1 MDHRTLTVTARI
13 LLFLF
18 VLFLLVSTARQGLA
32 SFYFRLN
39 SSNALQKAMTWDPA
53 NPVYPAALANLVHL
67 YGRSPDPDS
76 VISLY
81 QTAARLSPFDASYS
95 ADLAQANDWAG
106 RTNVALPLFQ
116 RAQQLFPNSP
126 DINWKLA
133 NFYIRSGNT
142 ADALPA
148 LKKILSSN
156 IIDKNQI
163 FALSDHAG
171 INSATVV
178 DKLLPPNI
186 PAYFAYLNFET
197 QRGNF
202 SAAQETWNRLLSL
215 NSPFEPKEAF
225 PFLDVLIRS
234 HELDSAS
241 KVWSS
246 LFSRFPDRIPSPA
259 SANNLITNANLQ
271 ADILDGAF
279 DWRVFPVPGVAVNQD
294 STGPSPD
301 AGSLRVEFG
310 GTQNLYYGSVLQFV
324 PVQPRTKYT
333 FSAFT
338 RSQALTT
345 DAGVGVQLSDGYDP
359 NKILGSTEPLIGTTP
374 WSQQSFS
381 FETPPETR
389 LLIVR
394 IVRSPSQKFDNKIAG
409 AFWLSRVSLTLAPA
423 TRSPGPIRIPPV

>member
-1 MDHRTLTVTARI
+1 MQSRYAIVTLRYLLLALMSLLMMSAARNGI
-13 LLFLF
+13 
-18 VLFLLVSTARQGLA
+18 AA
-32 SFYFRLN
+32 YYFRQNLPA
-39 SSNALQKAMTWDPA
+39 ALQKAMVWEPS
-53 NPVYPAALANLVHL
+53 NPVYPAALANLLHL
-67 YGRSPDPDS
+67 YGQSPDPNQ
-76 VISLY
+76 VIHLY
-81 QTAARLSPFDASYS
+81 LTAVRLSPFDAGYL

-106 RTNVALPLFQ
+106 RTDLSLPLFQ
-116 RAQQLFPNSP
+116 RAQKLFPNSP

-142 ADALPA
+142 EDALLA

-163 FALSDHAG
+163 FALSDRAG
-171 INSATVV
+171 IDSVTVV
-178 DKLLPPNI
+178 DKLLPPDI
-186 PAYFAYLNFET
+186 LAYFAYLNFET

-225 PFLDVLIRS
+225 PFLDNLIKA

-241 KVWSS
+241 RVWSS
-246 LFSRFPDRIPSPA
+246 LVSRFPDRIPSPA
-259 SANNLITNANLQ
+259 SANNLITNGNLQ

-279 DWRVFPVPGVAVNQD
+279 DWRVFPVSGVAVNQD
-294 STGPSPD
+294 SIGPSVD
-301 AGSLRVEFG
+301 ARSLRVEFD

-324 PVQPRTKYT
+324 PAQPRTKYT

-345 DAGVGVQLSDGYDP
+345 EAGVGVQISHAYDP
-359 NKILGSTEPLIGTTP
+359 TKILGSTEPLMGTAP
-374 WSQQSFS
+374 WSEQSFS
-381 FETPPETR
+381 FETPSETR

-394 IVRSPSQKFDNKIAG
+394 IVRLPSQKFDNKIAG
-409 AFWLSRVSLTLAPA
+409 AFWLSRVSLTPLAR
-423 TRSPGPIRIPPV
+423 RSP

>member
-1 MDHRTLTVTARI
+1 MQSRYAIVTLRYLLLALMLLLMMSAARNGI
-13 LLFLF
+13 
-18 VLFLLVSTARQGLA
+18 AA
-32 SFYFRLN
+32 YYFRQNLPD
-39 SSNALQKAMTWDPA
+39 ALQKAMIWDPA
-53 NPVYPAALANLVHL
+53 NPVYPASLANLVHL
-67 YGRSPDPDS
+67 YGRNPDPNE
-76 VISLY
+76 VIRLY
-81 QTAARLSPFDASYS
+81 QTAARLSPFDAAFT
-95 ADLAQANDWAG
+95 ADLAEANDWAG
-106 RTNVALPLFQ
+106 RTDLSLPLFQ
-116 RAQQLFPNSP
+116 RAQKLFPNSP

-142 ADALPA
+142 EDALLA

-163 FALSDHAG
+163 FALNDRAG
-171 INSATVV
+171 IDSVTVV
-178 DKLLPPNI
+178 DKLLPPDI

-225 PFLDVLIRS
+225 PFLDDLIKS

-241 KVWSS
+241 RVWSS
-246 LFSRFPDRIPSPA
+246 LVSRFPDRIPSPA
-259 SANNLITNANLQ
+259 SANNLITNGNLQ

-279 DWRVFPVPGVAVNQD
+279 DWRVFPVSGVAVNQD
-294 STGPSPD
+294 SIGPSVD
-301 AGSLRVEFG
+301 ARSLRVEFD

-324 PVQPRTKYT
+324 PAQPRTKYT

-345 DAGVGVQLSDGYDP
+345 DAGVGVQISDAYDP
-359 NKILGSTEPLIGTTP
+359 TKILGSTEPLMGTTP
-374 WSQQSFS
+374 WSEQSFS

-394 IVRSPSQKFDNKIAG
+394 IVRLPSQKFDNKIAG
-409 AFWLSRVSLTLAPA
+409 AFWLSRVSLTPLAR
-423 TRSPGPIRIPPV
+423 RSP

>member
-1 MDHRTLTVTARI
+1 VDSRAFTITARL
-13 LLFLF
+13 LLF
-18 VLFLLVSTARQGLA
+18 VFLLTLMVSTARQGIA
-32 SFYFRLN
+32 SWYFRQN
-39 SSNALQKAMTWDPA
+39 RPDALQKAMIWDPA

-67 YGRSPDPDS
+67 YGRSPDPDA
-76 VISLY
+76 VIRLY
-81 QTAARLSPFDASYS
+81 QTAARLSPFDAGYT

-106 RTNVALPLFQ
+106 RSNVALPLFH

-126 DINWKLA
+126 EINWKLS
-133 NFYIRSGNT
+133 NFYIRAGNT

-163 FALSDHAG
+163 FALSDRAG
-171 INSATVV
+171 INSETIL
-178 DKLLPPNI
+178 DKVLLPNTPT
-186 PAYFAYLNFET
+186 YFAYLNFES
-197 QRGNF
+197 QRSNF

-225 PFLDVLIRS
+225 PFLEALIRS

-241 KVWSS
+241 QVWSS
-246 LFSRFPDRIPSPA
+246 LVSRFPDRIPSPA

-279 DWRVFPVPGVAVNQD
+279 DWRVFPVSGVAVDQD
-294 STGPSPD
+294 STGPSGD
-301 AGSLRVEFG
+301 ARSLRVEFD

-324 PVQPRTKYT
+324 PAQPRTKYT

-338 RSQALTT
+338 RSQAITT
-345 DAGVGVQLSDGYDP
+345 DAGVGIQISDGYDT
-359 NKILGSTEPLIGTTP
+359 NRILGSTEPLIGTTP
-374 WSQQSFS
+374 WSEQSFS

-409 AFWLSRVSLTLAPA
+409 AFWLSRVSLMPRPAP
-423 TRSPGPIRIPPV
+423 RSP